1 MTTIQPPRDLA
12 RTTLGVLFIGA
23 LIASTFWVLR
33 PFIPA
38 IIWAAMLVIATW
50 PIMLLLQRHLW
61 GRRSLAVAT
70 MTLILLLLFVVP
82 LTLAIV
88 TIVGNSDAIVEETK
102 ALAEFRPGPAPS
114 WLGGLPVVGQR
125 AVEYWD
131 HVRSS
136 DAATLLAQ
144 LTPYL
149 RDVTKWFVEHIGSI
163 GMLFAQ
169 FLLTI
174 GLAAVM
180 YAGGEGIARSARRFG
195 WRLAGER
202 GEKVVVLAGQAVRG
216 VALGVGVTAIVQSVL
231 GGLGLAIA
239 GVPYASLL
247 TAVMFLLC
255 IAQVGPL
262 IVLLPATGWLFW
274 SGATGWGVF
283 MLVCS
288 LVVGTLDNFL
298 RPVLIRRG
306 ADLPLLLIFGGV
318 IGGLIAFGL
327 VGIFIGPV
335 VLAVAYTLFG
345 EWIAEGDTGQG

>member
-23 LIASTFWVLR
+23 LIASSLWVLR

-50 PIMLLLQRHLW
+50 PVMLGLQRRLW
-61 GRRSLAVAT
+61 GRRSLAVTT

-82 LTLAIV
+82 LTLAIS
-88 TIVGNSDAIVEETK
+88 TIVAHSGVIVEQTK
-102 ALAEFRPGPAPS
+102 ALAEYRPGPAPP
-114 WLGGLPVVGQR
+114 WLAGLPLVGEH
-125 AVEYWD
+125 AVEFWD
-131 HVRSS
+131 RMRSS
-136 DAATLLAQ
+136 DAATLLKQ

-149 RDVTKWFVEHIGSI
+149 ADVAKWFVGHIGSV
-163 GMLFAQ
+163 GMLVAQ

-174 GLAAVM
+174 GLSAVM
-180 YAGGEGIARSARRFG
+180 YAGGEGAARSARRFG
-195 WRLAGER
+195 WRLAGDR
-202 GEKVVVLAGQAVRG
+202 GEQVVVLAGRAVRG

-239 GVPYASLL
+239 GVPFAGLL

-262 IVLLPATGWLFW
+262 LVLLPATGWLFW
-274 SGATGWGVF
+274 SGATGWGAF
-283 MLVCS
+283 LLVVS

-335 VLAVAYTLFG
+335 VLAVAYTLFRA
-345 EWIAEGDTGQG
+345 WIAEGESDS